1 MMKKTF
7 AAIVAATAILGTT
20 AIAQDI
26 PKEVKARQGQ
36 FQIMAINLGILGGI
50 AKGAIEYDAATAQA
64 AADSLVGI
72 SMVSQAPLWVEGTDN
87 MMIDGTRA
95 LPAIW
100 DNIDDVVSKWNAFGE
115 AAKAMQAAAGEGQ
128 AAIGPALGAIGG
140 TCKAC
145 HDTYRGPAG

>member
-1 MMKKTF
+1 MKKTF
-7 AAIVAATAILGTT
+7 AAIATVAALAGTV
-20 AIAQDI
+20 AMAQDV

-72 SMVSQAPLWVEGTDN
+72 SMVNQAPLWPAGTDN
-87 MMIDGTRA
+87 MSIDGTRA
-95 LPAIW
+95 QPNIW
-100 DNIDDVVSKWNAFGE
+100 ENIDDVIAKWNAFGE
-115 AAKAMQAAAGEGQ
+115 AAKAMQTAAGEGKD
-128 AAIGPALGAIGG
+128 AIGPALGAIGG

-145 HDTYRGPAG
+145 HDDYRAPAG

>member
-1 MMKKTF
+1 MYKTF
-7 AAIVAATAILGTT
+7 AALAAATALT
-20 AIAQDI
+20 ATAAFAQDL

-72 SMVSQAPLWVEGTDN
+72 SMVNPAPLWVEGTDE
-87 MMIDGTRA
+87 MSIEGTRA
-95 LPAIW
+95 KAEIW
-100 DNIDDVVSKWNAFGE
+100 DNLDDVVAKWNAFGE
-115 AAKAMQAAAGEGQ
+115 AAKVMQAAAGEGPE
-128 AAIGPALGAIGG
+128 AIGPALGTIGG

-145 HDTYRGPAG
+145 HDAYRAPQS